1 MAEYI
6 WLGGTEQDMR
16 CKTRVLDKVPKS
28 VDDLPTWNYDGS
40 STDQAPGA
48 QGKSCMQSAQA

>member
-1 MAEYI
+1 M
-6 WLGGTEQDMR
+6 QDLR

-28 VDDLPTWNYDGS
+28 IDDLPKWNYDGS

-48 QGKSCMQSAQA
+48 SVFLRSCRLAVSRPRLG